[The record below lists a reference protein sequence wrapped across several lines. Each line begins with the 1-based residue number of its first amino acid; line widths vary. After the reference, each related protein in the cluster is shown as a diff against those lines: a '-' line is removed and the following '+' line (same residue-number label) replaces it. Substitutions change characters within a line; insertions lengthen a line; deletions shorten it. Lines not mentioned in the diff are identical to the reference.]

1 MRNNP
6 ITVEE
11 LQNLPALKHIAKEQ
25 LERLAVMMVRRDYNA
40 NKLIFL
46 EGDPTKGIWFI
57 AKGRVE
63 IIKQSANGRMQ
74 GLCLVERGKCF
85 GGCPLFDGDTN
96 LANAQT
102 VGDVTLFIILRD
114 KLWEFIREDPLLAQ
128 TFLEIFSQR
137 LVHMAK
143 LAEGLGAWKV
153 SSRINDCLNIYSEE
167 TESYPVV
174 SLTHEKLATLAGT
187 AREVVTRH
195 ISDLEKAGVVRVERG
210 QIILL
215 DAEALTTPYVDCRA
229 QQI

>member
-1 MRNNP
+1 MGNNP
-6 ITVEE
+6 VTVEE
-11 LQNLPALKHIAKEQ
+11 LQKLPSLKHIAKEQ
-25 LERLAVMMVRRDYNA
+25 LESLAVMMVRRDYKA

-63 IIKQSANGRMQ
+63 IIKQSVNGRVQ

-85 GGCPLFDGDTN
+85 GGCPLFDGDIN

-102 VGDVTLFIILRD
+102 VGDVTLFIIPRT
-114 KLWEFIREDPLLAQ
+114 KLWVFIREDPLLAQ

-143 LAEGLGAWKV
+143 LAERLGAWKV
-153 SSRINDCLNIYSEE
+153 SSRINDCLSMYSEE

-195 ISDLEKAGVVRVERG
+195 ISDLEKDGVVRIERG
-210 QIILL
+210 QIVLL
-215 DAEALTTPYVDCRA
+215 DAEALITLHMNCRT
-229 QQI
+229 Q